1 MAIVIH
7 AARATR
13 DWYGVG
19 VRKGER
25 VYHVLSNQM
34 GEAGSHEL
42 REFVAQLGIRAR
54 WAQYPGTYRE
64 HFDAPGRALDD
75 LLRLGGQMIS
85 THDLGALLAA
95 KRAAQANDSAS

>member
-25 VYHVLSNQM
+25 VYHVLSDQM
-34 GEAGSHEL
+34 GESGSREL

-54 WAQYPGTYRE
+54 WAQYPSTYRE

-75 LLRLGGQMIS
+75 LLRLGGRMIS

-95 KRAAQANDSAS
+95 KRAAHANEPAS

>member
-1 MAIVIH
+1 MAVVIH

-19 VRKGER
+19 VAKGER
-25 VYHVLSNQM
+25 VYHVLSDQM
-34 GEAGSHEL
+34 GEGGQREL
-42 REFVAQLGIRAR
+42 REFVAKLGIRAR

-75 LLRLGGQMIS
+75 LLRLGGRMIS

-95 KRAAQANDSAS
+95 KRATQANESPS

>member
-7 AARATR
+7 ATRATR

-19 VRKGER
+19 VAKGER
-25 VYHVLSNQM
+25 TYHVLSDQI
-34 GEAGSHEL
+34 GEAGSREL

-54 WAQYPGTYRE
+54 WVQYPGAYRE

-75 LLRLGGQMIS
+75 LLRLGGRMIS

-95 KRAAQANDSAS
+95 KRAAQANESAP

>member
-1 MAIVIH
+1 MRVQLPESWQEALQ
-7 AARATR
+7 
-13 DWYGVG
+13 
-19 VRKGER
+19 GEMKKPYFR
-25 VYHVLSNQM
+25 
-34 GEAGSHEL
+34 EL

-75 LLRLGGQMIS
+75 LLRLGGRMIS

-95 KRAAQANDSAS
+95 KRAAQANESTS